1 MRRSYCGPVSTL
13 DEVMRSVVDSVDG
26 ALGCAVVDVTS
37 GDLLGVA
44 HNVPYF
50 TQEYLDAVAA
60 AAVQMFRG
68 YTVSHVEKLI
78 SERRGVAP
86 EHLIEEVQMTTR
98 RTIHFMMILPNH
110 EESCVVLITD
120 RRTNLGMSW
129 AAIRGSVLDI
139 EPILDAAG
147 TAA

>member
-1 MRRSYCGPVSTL
+1 VAVVSTL
-13 DEVMRSVVDSVDG
+13 DEVMRTVVDGVDG
-26 ALGCAVVDVTS
+26 ALGCAVVDVTT

-50 TQEYLDAVAA
+50 TQTYLDAVAA

-68 YTVSHVEKLI
+68 STVTTVERLI
-78 SERRGVAP
+78 SERRGVPP

-98 RTIHFMMILPNH
+98 RTMHFMMILPDH
-110 EESCVVLITD
+110 PAAATILITD
-120 RRTNLGMSW
+120 RRANVGMSW
-129 AAIRGSVLDI
+129 AALRRSSLDV
-139 EPILDAAG
+139 EPILDAAD